1 MTGRLIDLNASP
13 WLWVETTWAVI
24 LCTLALAVR
33 LVVRSHECG
42 LEDLL
47 LILAFILAMAS
58 FGCIYQALHD
68 GLGISHSGLP
78 EEKTLRIASSKGNP
92 GYEDRSN

>member
-24 LCTLALAVR
+24 FCALALVLR
-33 LVVRSHECG
+33 LIVRSHKCG

-47 LILAFILAMAS
+47 LILAFVS
-58 FGCIYQALHD
+58 EEY
-68 GLGISHSGLP
+68 LGWYVPRLISM
-78 EEKTLRIASSKGNP
+78 
-92 GYEDRSN
+92 

>member
-24 LCTLALAVR
+24 LCTLALVVR
-33 LVVRSHECG
+33 LMVRSGECG

-47 LILAFILAMAS
+47 LILAFV
-58 FGCIYQALHD
+58 C
-68 GLGISHSGLP
+68 
-78 EEKTLRIASSKGNP
+78 EKFLYVMSR
-92 GYEDRSN
+92 D